1 MRKYKLI
8 VGAAGLVAGLSL
20 QGVAPAMAAQL
31 ANGNGQTCASGHALW
46 HFVNNQTGGQQTPA
60 TLIASFS
67 VPGVGTVNYSAV
79 SNKVLQSVQHFD
91 VETDGTATLVNA
103 STGNLPGR
111 LVLSDV
117 TCVPGKKK

>member
-1 MRKYKLI
+1 MKKFKLI

-20 QGVAPAMAAQL
+20 QGMAPAMAATL

-46 HFVNNQTGGQQTPA
+46 HFVNNQTGGVQAPA
-60 TLIASFS
+60 TIVATFS
-67 VPGVGTVNYSAV
+67 VPGGGTLVVSEL
-79 SNKVLQSVQHFD
+79 SNKVLASVQHFD
-91 VETDGTATLVNA
+91 VETDGTATLVSA
-103 STGNLPGR
+103 STGSLPGR